1 VPERGTG
8 TVARKGRSAVN
19 LLAPIERVGRD
30 LRTGGYRRF
39 AWNDADMELR
49 EWFAGEA
56 AARGMAY
63 EEDGNG
69 NQIAWLGEGP
79 DALLLGSHLDS
90 VPDGGAYDGP
100 LGVVSAFAALDQ
112 LRTEGFVPTRPLAV
126 ACFADEEG
134 ARFGVACAGSR
145 LAAGTLAPDQAL
157 ALKDRGGLTLAEVLI
172 ARGRDPRALGRSAWL
187 DRVGAFVELHV
198 EQGRAL
204 VHSGDAVGVATAIW
218 PHGRWRLDFEGRADH
233 AGTTPMEDRHD
244 PMPACAATVLAAT
257 QRAVEEQARATFG
270 RIAVEP
276 GGANAIPSKVT
287 GWLDARAAD
296 DATLARMLDAIV
308 VDARTAAAES
318 RVGLEVAVESAS
330 PAVAFDHD
338 LRVRLAEALDAPL
351 LPTGAGHDAGV
362 LSATIPTAMLF
373 VRNPT
378 GVSHSPEE
386 YAEDADCA
394 AGVGALAR
402 VVRELA

>member
-1 VPERGTG
+1 M
-8 TVARKGRSAVN
+8 
-19 LLAPIERVGRD
+19 LAAIERIGRD
-30 LRTGGYRRF
+30 RRTGGYRRF

-49 EWFAGEA
+49 EWFADEA

-69 NQIAWLGEGP
+69 NQVAWLGAGASGGDGASGGEGA

-100 LGVVSAFAALDQ
+100 LGVVSSFAALDQ
-112 LRTEGFVPTRPLAV
+112 LRRDGFVPSRPIAV

-145 LAAGTLAPDQAL
+145 LAAGTLAPEKAL
-157 ALKDRGGLTLAEVLI
+157 ALTDVDGCTLAEVMR
-172 ARGRDPRALGRSAWL
+172 ARGRDPRRVGRSAWL

-218 PHGRWRLDFEGRADH
+218 PHGRWRLDFSGRADH
-233 AGTTPMEDRHD
+233 AGTTPMEDRRD
-244 PMPACAATVLAAT
+244 PMPAYAATVVAAT
-257 QRAVEEQARATFG
+257 ARAVDAQARATFG
-270 RIAVEP
+270 RVVVEP
-276 GGANAIPSKVT
+276 GGANAVPSRVS
-287 GWLDARAAD
+287 GWLDARAPD
-296 DATLARMLDAIV
+296 DGALARLIDTV
-308 VDARTAAAES
+308 LVDARAAAAQA
-318 RVGLEVAVESAS
+318 RVGLGVTVESAS
-330 PAVAFDHD
+330 PAVGFDTA
-338 LRVRLAEALDAPL
+338 LRERLAAVLAAPS

-362 LSATIPTAMLF
+362 LSRVVPTAMLF

-378 GVSHSPEE
+378 GVSHSPDEH
-386 YAEDADCA
+386 ADDADCA
-394 AGVGALAR
+394 AGVDALAT